1 MKGGER
7 RGGDEDEASLD
18 DSDSS
23 GPQSMQAPSYIP
35 TAMEECVWPL
45 VSCVPPVVVH
55 VYT

>member
-7 RGGDEDEASLD
+7 RGGEASLD